1 MKKMLLIC
9 VSWVLIISVSA
20 QQELSMPAIPPARVL
35 HHESIAASLNKILA
49 LPGFRDDGSN
59 AASTTNIRTLI
70 TDMRAFIEGNDQLD
84 NGARFKWLRGMNEML
99 IGFMY
104 NHKSGKLSVAS
115 LPDLLKAFDA
125 AMKLD
130 INGGSIVSLVKNYD
144 AAIVKILVD
153 NYALQSNEGIKIA
166 KEIVASKDKRE
177 ERDNIFSYLSNHLK
191 DPSADSLIIVAAFRN
206 PDALYNYAAVGDDLC
221 RKIRSSG
228 HPLVKTIA
236 AMAGMKTGRMY
247 FPFLDQIYRGE
258 LTMETI
264 KPLVANENSRGY
276 FSLLVK
282 TRISYA
288 ERMQNGDTP
297 MAAQAL
303 TSKLQAKAVDMFINE
318 INALHNER
326 DLSVRFKRLEGLSAQ
341 ELYYLAVMGED
352 EMYTSSFVSGVYP
365 RIMKNLHG
373 NKSDKLMQMV
383 HKDYYRKFIK
393 MCAAYNTLD
402 HFLKKMDDS
411 TKEVV
416 MTAFVNGL
424 EKTGSLED
432 AVDVADAYGSIYD
445 KDLRKLVLDQVQLKL
460 NETQS
465 LHNRRGQNIY
475 HLLNTIFQSMD
486 TSRRID
492 ITTELGINPVYTMPN
507 ALLKGTEKSIVIQ
520 QFFYGDKDGQTYFNI
535 FLGQFQGNANWKI
548 IRKANWVEVRSVKG
562 IPVSIFSNL
571 PLDEKKDLDARSQD
585 SLIQYLAN
593 NELQPSIII
602 HRGHSYYL
610 KYTIARMPRS
620 GKVILVGSCGGY
632 QNLNQVLDICPDAHI
647 ISSKQVGTG
656 MINQGMINIITE
668 KLRSGKDLDWRSIWS
683 NLSKN
688 FKGSAEEKFDD
699 YVPPYKNL
707 GAMFISAYSKAD
719 SQQQTLSGAGY

>member
-1 MKKMLLIC
+1 MLVIC

-20 QQELSMPAIPPARVL
+20 QQELTMPAIPPARVL
-35 HHESIAASLNKILA
+35 HHESIVGSLNTILT
-49 LPGFRDDGSN
+49 LPGFRNDDSN
-59 AASTTNIRTLI
+59 LAATKNIRTLV
-70 TDMRAFIEGNDQLD
+70 TNMRAFIEGNDQLD

-99 IGFMY
+99 TGFMY
-104 NHKSGKLSVAS
+104 NYKSGKLSPAS

-144 AAIVKILVD
+144 VAIVKILLD

-166 KEIVASKDKRE
+166 KEMVVSKDKQK
-177 ERDNIFSYLSNHLK
+177 ERDDIFGYLTNHLK

-206 PDALYNYAAVGDDLC
+206 PDALYNYAAVGDGLST
-221 RKIRSSG
+221 KISASG

-264 KPLVANENSRGY
+264 KPLVENDNSRGY

-288 ERMQNGDTP
+288 ERMQNGDT
-297 MAAQAL
+297 AIALQAL
-303 TSKLQAKAVDMFINE
+303 TSKLQAKAIELYINE
-318 INALHNER
+318 INALHDMR
-326 DLSVRFKRLEGLSAQ
+326 DLSVRFRKLEGLSAQ

-365 RIMKNLHG
+365 RIMKKLHG
-373 NKSDKLMQMV
+373 SNSDQLMQMV
-383 HKDYYRKFIK
+383 HNDYYRKFIK

-402 HFLKKMDDS
+402 NFLQKMDDS
-411 TKEVV
+411 TKEVL

-445 KDLRKLVLDQVQLKL
+445 KDLRKLVLDEVQLKL

-492 ITTELGINPVYTMPN
+492 ITTELGINPVYTMPS
-507 ALLKGTEKSIVIQ
+507 ALLKGTEKRIVVQ

-535 FLGQFQGNANWKI
+535 FLDQFQGKPNWKI
-548 IRKANWVEVRSVKG
+548 IRNANWVEVRSVKG
-562 IPVSIFSNL
+562 TPVSILSNL

-610 KYTIARMPRS
+610 KYTIAKMPRS

-656 MINQGMINIITE
+656 VINQGMINIITE
-668 KLRSGKDLDWRSIWS
+668 KLRSGKDLNWRSIWS

-688 FKGSAEEKFDD
+688 FRGSAEEKFDD

-707 GAMFISAYSKAD
+707 GAMFINAYSKAEN
-719 SQQQTLSGAGY
+719 QQQALSGAGY

>member
-1 MKKMLLIC
+1 MLLIC
-9 VSWVLIISVSA
+9 VSWVLIISVCA
-20 QQELSMPAIPPARVL
+20 QQELTMPAIPPARVL
-35 HHESIAASLNKILA
+35 HHESIVGSLNTILT

-59 AASTTNIRTLI
+59 VALTTNIRTLI

-104 NHKSGKLSVAS
+104 YHKSGKLSVAS

-144 AAIVKILVD
+144 VAIVKILVD

-177 ERDNIFSYLSNHLK
+177 ERDDIFSYLSNHLK

-206 PDALYNYAAVGDDLC
+206 PDALYNYAAVGDNLS
-221 RKIRSSG
+221 RKIRASA

-236 AMAGMKTGRMY
+236 EMAGMKTGRMY

-264 KPLVANENSRGY
+264 KPLVENENSRGY

-288 ERMQNGDTP
+288 GRIQNSDTP
-297 MAAQAL
+297 MALQAL

-326 DLSVRFKRLEGLSAQ
+326 DLSVRFRRLEGLSAQ

-373 NKSDKLMQMV
+373 KKSDKLMQMV

-411 TKEVV
+411 TKEVL

-445 KDLRKLVLDQVQLKL
+445 KDLRKLVLDQVQWKL

-486 TSRRID
+486 TSRKID

-507 ALLKGTEKSIVIQ
+507 ALLKGTEKRIVIQ

-562 IPVSIFSNL
+562 TPVSIFSSL

-610 KYTIARMPRS
+610 
-620 GKVILVGSCGGY
+620 
-632 QNLNQVLDICPDAHI
+632 
-647 ISSKQVGTG
+647 
-656 MINQGMINIITE
+656 
-668 KLRSGKDLDWRSIWS
+668 
-683 NLSKN
+683 
-688 FKGSAEEKFDD
+688 
-699 YVPPYKNL
+699 
-707 GAMFISAYSKAD
+707 
-719 SQQQTLSGAGY
+719 

>member
-1 MKKMLLIC
+1 MIC

-20 QQELSMPAIPPARVL
+20 QQELTVPA
-35 HHESIAASLNKILA
+35 
-49 LPGFRDDGSN
+49 
-59 AASTTNIRTLI
+59 T
-70 TDMRAFIEGNDQLD
+70 
-84 NGARFKWLRGMNEML
+84 
-99 IGFMY
+99 
-104 NHKSGKLSVAS
+104 
-115 LPDLLKAFDA
+115 
-125 AMKLD
+125 
-130 INGGSIVSLVKNYD
+130 
-144 AAIVKILVD
+144 
-153 NYALQSNEGIKIA
+153 LQSNEGIKVA
-166 KEIVASKDKRE
+166 KERVGVKEKRQE
-177 ERDNIFSYLSNHLK
+177 QDNIFSYLRNHPK
-191 DPSADSLIIVAAFRN
+191 HPSADSLIIVAAFRN
-206 PDALYNYAAVGDDLC
+206 PDALYNYAAVGDDLS
-221 RKIRSSG
+221 RKIRSSE

-297 MAAQAL
+297 MAVHVL
-303 TSKLQAKAVDMFINE
+303 TSKLQSKAIELFINE
-318 INALHNER
+318 INALHDER
-326 DLSVRFKRLEGLSAQ
+326 DLSVRFRRLEGLSVQ
-341 ELYYLAVMGED
+341 ELYYLAVMGEE

-365 RIMKNLHG
+365 RIMKGLHG
-373 NKSDKLMQMV
+373 SKSDKLMQLV
-383 HKDYYRKFIK
+383 HKDYYRKFVK

-402 HFLKKMDDS
+402 HFLKNMDDPR
-411 TKEVV
+411 KEEL
-416 MTAFVNGL
+416 MTTFVTGL

-445 KDLRKLVLDQVQLKL
+445 MGIRKLILDQVQLKL
-460 NETQS
+460 NETHS
-465 LHNRRGQNIY
+465 LRNRRGQNIY

-486 TSRRID
+486 SSNTVD

-507 ALLKGTEKSIVIQ
+507 ALLKGTEKRIVIQ
-520 QFFYGDKDGQTYFNI
+520 QFFYGDKDGQTYFNL
-535 FLGQFQGNANWKI
+535 FLGQFQGNPNWKI
-548 IRKANWVEVRSVKG
+548 IRKANWVEVRSIKG
-562 IPVSIFSNL
+562 TPVSIFSSL

-585 SLIQYLAN
+585 SLIQYLATN
-593 NELQPSIII
+593 GLQPSIII

-610 KYTIARMPRS
+610 KYTIAKMPRS

-656 MINQGMINIITE
+656 VINQGMINIITE

-688 FKGSAEEKFDD
+688 FKGSVEEKFDD

-707 GAMFISAYSKAD
+707 GAMFITAYSKAD
-719 SQQQTLSGAGY
+719 SQQESLSGAGF

>member
-1 MKKMLLIC
+1 MKKILLVS

-20 QQELSMPAIPPARVL
+20 QQELTMPVIPSARVL
-35 HHESIAASLNKILA
+35 HHESITGSLNTA
-49 LPGFRDDGSN
+49 LTLMGSRN
-59 AASTTNIRTLI
+59 DTHNGNLSAGIAAMVTG
-70 TDMRAFIEGNDQLD
+70 MRVYVERNDQLD
-84 NGARFKWLRGMNEML
+84 NSARFKWLRGINEML
-99 IGFMY
+99 TGFIY
-104 NHKSGKLSVAS
+104 SRKSGQLSAVL
-115 LPDLLKAFDA
+115 LPDLIKAYDA

-130 INGGSIVSLVKNYD
+130 INGGSIAGLAKNYD

-153 NYALQSNEGIKIA
+153 NYALQSNEGVRAA
-166 KEIVASKDKRE
+166 KESLVLKNKRKE
-177 ERDNIFSYLSNHLK
+177 QDDVFRYLTKHL
-191 DPSADSLIIVAAFRN
+191 DHSSADSLVIVAAFRD
-206 PDALYNYAAVGDDLC
+206 PDALYNYAAVGDGLS
-221 RKIRSSG
+221 RKIRSSS

-236 AMAGMKTGRMY
+236 AMSDMKTGRMY
-247 FPFLDQIYRGE
+247 FPFLDEIYRGE
-258 LTMETI
+258 LTMEAI

-282 TRISYA
+282 TRIRYA
-288 ERMQNGDTP
+288 GRLQNLDTP
-297 MAAQAL
+297 LAVQAL
-303 TSKLQAKAVDMFINE
+303 TSKLQTKAVEMFINE
-318 INALHNER
+318 INALHNEA
-326 DLSVRFKRLEGLSAQ
+326 DPAVRFRKLEGLSAQ

-365 RIMKNLHG
+365 RIMKRLHG
-373 NKSDKLMQMV
+373 KKSDTLLQMV

-402 HFLKKMDDS
+402 HFLTKMED
-411 TKEVV
+411 TRAELV
-416 MTAFVNGL
+416 MKAFVNDL

-432 AVDVADAYGSIYD
+432 AVDVADSYGSIYD
-445 KDLRKLVLDQVQLKL
+445 KDIRQLILDQVQLKL
-460 NETQS
+460 GETQS
-465 LHNRRGQNIY
+465 LRNRRGQNIY

-486 TSRRID
+486 TSSRID
-492 ITTELGINPVYTMPN
+492 ITTQLGISPVYTMPN
-507 ALLKGTEKSIVIQ
+507 AVLKGAEKRIVIQ

-535 FLGQFQGNANWKI
+535 FLGQFQGNPNWKI
-548 IRKANWVEVRSVKG
+548 IRKTNWVEVRSVKG
-562 IPVSIFSNL
+562 TPVSIFSSL

-593 NELQPSIII
+593 NKLEPSIVI

-656 MINQGMINIITE
+656 AINQGMINVITE

-688 FKGSAEEKFDD
+688 FRGSAEEKFDD

-707 GAMFISAYSKAD
+707 GAMFITAYSKAD
-719 SQQQTLSGAGY
+719 NQQQSLSGAGY